1 MPKVAIFFPSSLR
14 DSLMH
19 IFLEFTVEKKMSVIF
34 IYTVMCSGRNT
45 YKWADLIVSL
55 ICITITI

>member
-19 IFLEFTVEKKMSVIF
+19 IFLEFTVEKKNEHN
-34 IYTVMCSGRNT
+34 IYLHSHV
-45 YKWADLIVSL
+45 
-55 ICITITI
+55 